1 MDLRL
6 HPCSVDPAED
16 HEKCGP
22 NRPTAESSCNNAL
35 RRLERRYED
44 LTQKYGAAAE
54 LLGRQRERS
63 AQLEA
68 QVESFERARL
78 EERVT
83 TIERVRRSDQQE
95 QLRGLTSELEALFPI
110 PVLAAHVQQV
120 VARSRL
126 AEDPYPHSVLE
137 DVLPHAFHTMLYESR
152 PPERSWR
159 GGREGRENW
168 TIGEDLGPLRT
179 EATWS
184 YMNDVIVPRILVP
197 SLTALFTDYLSA
209 SLGGTPDDAGG
220 RETRRA
226 SFERSGG
233 RLMLHG
239 QATASSRIWI
249 RAARSSPPCCTS
261 GRLRTATSMER
272 SCSG

>member
-1 MDLRL
+1 MVKRALGRALFFRSGLREHVRNDIEEAQRRAGKARAKL
-6 HPCSVDPAED
+6 EEQVRQLQQSNGGG
-16 HEKCGP
+16 EK
-22 NRPTAESSCNNAL
+22 RL

-137 DVLPHAFHTMLYESR
+137 DVLPHTFHTMLYESR

-179 EATWS
+179 EAT
-184 YMNDVIVPRILVP
+184 
-197 SLTALFTDYLSA
+197 
-209 SLGGTPDDAGG
+209 
-220 RETRRA
+220 
-226 SFERSGG
+226 
-233 RLMLHG
+233 
-239 QATASSRIWI
+239 
-249 RAARSSPPCCTS
+249 
-261 GRLRTATSMER
+261 
-272 SCSG
+272 